1 MKRILHSRPTQ
12 RRACDS
18 FMRRRRRAIARDCDW
33 HKLRQRLCG
42 WPRSR
47 PNSRLLRRPTKRP
60 AVRRGGCSRL
70 GESAGSCNGR
80 SFQMRAALR

>member
-1 MKRILHSRPTQ
+1 METIPHSRPTQ

-42 WPRSR
+42 WPYGREIKAEQQAAAAAYKETR
-47 PNSRLLRRPTKRP
+47 RAARWMQQARRECRQLQWDELPNS
-60 AVRRGGCSRL
+60 
-70 GESAGSCNGR
+70 
-80 SFQMRAALR
+80 